1 MWAKRKK
8 AARTANTAFRQSN
21 RHRVAYRKTLGEEEL
36 ELAKIERT
44 RKGQEPDWAV
54 ILNTTATAPLVIVD
68 AYNIIYKWPRL
79 KKWMVKG
86 MLSKAR
92 ELLIH
97 DLEELHYIKGWRIE
111 IVFDGFGR
119 SSNGPLGDGPGT
131 AKQRNKIS
139 KFDQQASKT
148 VTDHGVRVV
157 YSGAGTSADGYIEK
171 RCFEAKSVTGGTLTG
186 SLIVATD
193 DNMVKTAASNSGALC
208 MSAGRMVDELKVVR
222 KATKFRVEAAVAA
235 VNANNAG
242 PVSVTSEIDGDTIT
256 TPSAIDGEKI
266 VVNTYGRGTVVIKD
280 NRNRV
285 KKKRAA
291 GQGSKTLEDLKKGTT
306 EIPDWAILPEMKK
319 QMMADEVT
327 DEFVDE
333 EDDSSSTL
341 SDS

>member
-1 MWAKRKK
+1 
-8 AARTANTAFRQSN
+8 
-21 RHRVAYRKTLGEEEL
+21 L

-44 RKGQEPDWAV
+44 RKGQEPDWEV

-119 SSNGPLGDGPGT
+119 NTNGPLGDGPGT
-131 AKQRNKIS
+131 AKQRAKIS
-139 KFDQQASKT
+139 KLDQQASKT

-235 VNANNAG
+235 VNANNAA
-242 PVSVTSEIDGDTIT
+242 PQSVTSEIDGDASMT
-256 TPSAIDGEKI
+256 SGIDGAKI
-266 VVNTYGRGTVVIKD
+266 IVNTYGRGTVVIKD
-280 NRNRV
+280 NRSRV

-306 EIPDWAILPEMKK
+306 EIPDWAMTPEMKK
-319 QMMADEVT
+319 QMMAEEVT
-327 DEFVDE
+327 EE
-333 EDDSSSTL
+333 EDNSSSTL
-341 SDS
+341 PDS